1 MSTDTGPDPPGTAPG
16 SSPPDRPDSS
26 VLPVVGSPP
35 SATVTRADVEAASV
49 AACSLGDEGCITC
62 GDVALPLT
70 VVEIVGAD
78 ARCRAADGRQELV
91 ATDLVG
97 DVAVGDLLL
106 VHAGVA
112 LERLDPSLQHDDRRP

>member
-1 MSTDTGPDPPGTAPG
+1 MSTEAGPDPPGTTPAA
-16 SSPPDRPDSS
+16 STPDRA
-26 VLPVVGSPP
+26 LPVMGSPP
-35 SATVTRADVEAASV
+35 PATITRADLEAAGA
-49 AACSLGDEGCITC
+49 AACSLDDGCITC

-70 VVEIVGAD
+70 VVEVVGAD
-78 ARCRAADGRQELV
+78 ARCRDADGRQELV

-112 LERLDPSLQHDDRRP
+112 LEQLDPSLQHDQRP